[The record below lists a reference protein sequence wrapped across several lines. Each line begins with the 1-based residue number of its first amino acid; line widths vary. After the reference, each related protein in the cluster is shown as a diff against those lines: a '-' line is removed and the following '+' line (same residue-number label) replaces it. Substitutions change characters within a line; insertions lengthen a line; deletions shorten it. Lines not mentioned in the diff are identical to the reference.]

1 MQITNPA
8 TYRVRL
14 KNDSTRCGKLRK
26 RPFSGPAMQNRDF
39 RDLFAE
45 FNAAGVEYLLVGAH
59 ALAVHGHIRAT
70 KDLDVWVR
78 PSLEN
83 ADRVLEALHRFGA
96 PTQNVARED
105 FAHPGITVQIGV
117 DPLRID
123 ILTAVDGVQFDEAWG
138 NHITSGF
145 ADQTVNVI
153 SKDDLIRNKRESG
166 RMQDLADVEALERL
180 PE

>member
-1 MQITNPA
+1 
-8 TYRVRL
+8 
-14 KNDSTRCGKLRK
+14 
-26 RPFSGPAMQNRDF
+26 MQNRDF
-39 RDLFAE
+39 RDLFAD
-45 FNAAGVEYLLVGAH
+45 FNDAGVEYLLVGAH

-83 ADRVLEALHRFGA
+83 ADRLLGALHRFGA
-96 PTQNVARED
+96 PTQDVSRDD
-105 FAHPGITVQIGV
+105 FALPGVVLQIGV

-123 ILTAVDGVQFDEAWG
+123 ILTAVDGVQFDEAWS
-138 NHITSGF
+138 NHVTARF

-153 SKDDLIRNKRESG
+153 SKKDLIRNKRESG
-166 RMQDLADVEALERL
+166 RMQDLADVEALERI